1 MVFFFHMEVAS
12 DSFSFL
18 IYSSWLLVFILG
30 VFYLFLS
37 GFNSYCWKGIHFSQN
52 LDSCLALTS
61 QLQKPSN
68 ENVGSS
74 LTRMLVH
81 YLIREYTVNIPSYV
95 LSGCDQDSNNVQ
107 RFSLD
112 SNNNGFSL
120 SSFFLL
126 RMYFGNWISIIVQK
140 KAFSLRQLTTSLTI
154 PRFLC
159 YHQDSL

>member
-112 SNNNGFSL
+112 SNLDIIFSFQEASVRFDSNGEILVFSFRSHGGCQL
-120 SSFFLL
+120 IGPKVAKFLD
-126 RMYFGNWISIIVQK
+126 R
-140 KAFSLRQLTTSLTI
+140 
-154 PRFLC
+154 
-159 YHQDSL
+159 

>member
-95 LSGCDQDSNNVQ
+95 LSGCDHHDSTDKPCNVETI
-107 RFSLD
+107 LLE
-112 SNNNGFSL
+112 NGFIVDHAVIAHSSNSL
-120 SSFFLL
+120 
-126 RMYFGNWISIIVQK
+126 V
-140 KAFSLRQLTTSLTI
+140 TI
-154 PRFLC
+154 
-159 YHQDSL
+159 